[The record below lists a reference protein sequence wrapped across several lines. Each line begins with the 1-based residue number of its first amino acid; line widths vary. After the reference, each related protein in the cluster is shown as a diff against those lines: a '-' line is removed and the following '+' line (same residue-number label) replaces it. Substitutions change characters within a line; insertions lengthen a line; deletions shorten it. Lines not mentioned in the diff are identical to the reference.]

1 MHPSWW
7 CITFWK
13 GLYLCLSVTGKN
25 RLRYLG
31 FGADSFIEVAS
42 NLGVIYM
49 IKRIKQNPLSSR
61 AAFEKTA
68 LRITGFGFYAL
79 VLTLATG
86 IIFSLLQGHKPV
98 STLGGIIISL
108 LSIGVMYVV
117 ATSQIKT
124 GRALNSD
131 AIVADAKC
139 TMVCIYMSV
148 VLLLSS
154 AVYQL
159 SGFAY
164 ADVLGAAGLIYY
176 SIKEGKEALDKAKGK
191 ECCSHCS

>member
-1 MHPSWW
+1 M
-7 CITFWK
+7 
-13 GLYLCLSVTGKN
+13 
-25 RLRYLG
+25 
-31 FGADSFIEVAS
+31 AS